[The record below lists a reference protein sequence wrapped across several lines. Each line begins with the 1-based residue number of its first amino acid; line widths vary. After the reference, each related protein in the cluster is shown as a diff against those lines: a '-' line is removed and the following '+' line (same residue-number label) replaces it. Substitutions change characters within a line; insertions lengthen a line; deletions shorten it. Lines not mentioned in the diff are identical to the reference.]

1 MRTDIQN
8 MKCNYKRSWQEARNK
23 ITEKESREYDD
34 WFNSLS
40 KEEQEAELKR
50 KEEDLKFAFD
60 TLMLQ
65 HKLGIRNDY
74 SLKDG
79 KL

>member
-1 MRTDIQN
+1 
-8 MKCNYKRSWQEARNK
+8 MKCNYKRSWQEVRNK
-23 ITEKESREYDD
+23 IMEKEQREYDD

-50 KEEDLKFAFD
+50 REEDFKFAFD

>member
-1 MRTDIQN
+1 
-8 MKCNYKRSWQEARNK
+8 MKCNYKRSWQEARNRAL
-23 ITEKESREYDD
+23 EKRQHERDD

>member
-1 MRTDIQN
+1 
-8 MKCNYKRSWQEARNK
+8 MKCNYKRSWREARNK
-23 ITEKESREYDD
+23 IIEKEQREYDA

-50 KEEDLKFAFD
+50 KEEDLKLAFD

-65 HKLGIRNDY
+65 HKLGIHNDY
-74 SLKDG
+74 SLKDC

>member
-1 MRTDIQN
+1 M
-8 MKCNYKRSWQEARNK
+8 
-23 ITEKESREYDD
+23 EKEQREYDD

>member
-1 MRTDIQN
+1 
-8 MKCNYKRSWQEARNK
+8 MKCNYKRSWREARNK
-23 ITEKESREYDD
+23 IMEKEQREYDD

-40 KEEQEAELKR
+40 KEEQEVELKR
-50 KEEDLKFAFD
+50 KEEDFKFAFD

-74 SLKDG
+74 SLRDS

>member
-1 MRTDIQN
+1 
-8 MKCNYKRSWQEARNK
+8 MKCNYNRSWQEARNK
-23 ITEKESREYDD
+23 IMEKEQREYDD

>member
-1 MRTDIQN
+1 
-8 MKCNYKRSWQEARNK
+8 MKCNYKRSWREARNEIMK
-23 ITEKESREYDD
+23 KEQLEYDA

-50 KEEDLKFAFD
+50 KEEDLKLAFD

-74 SLKDG
+74 SLKDC

>member
-1 MRTDIQN
+1 

-23 ITEKESREYDD
+23 IMKKEQREYDD

-40 KEEQEAELKR
+40 KEEQEVELKR

-65 HKLGIRNDY
+65 HKLGIRNNY
-74 SLKDG
+74 SLKDS